1 MRSIPGTISS
11 PMSLVRGQ
19 ARTVALWTVQLVL
32 ALQFAGGG
40 LFKLSGAP
48 VMVDM
53 FATIGAGQWFR
64 IVVGALEVAGAFGLL
79 IPRLSGLAAL
89 GLSSLLVG
97 AIATNLLILGA
108 EPWFPLALL
117 VLTSLVAW
125 GRRAQTAVL
134 ARAMKV

>member
-1 MRSIPGTISS
+1 MRSIVVMTSS
-11 PMSLVRGQ
+11 PISVVREQ
-19 ARTVALWTVQLVL
+19 ARMVALWTVQLLL

-89 GLSSLLVG
+89 GLCSLLVG
-97 AIATNLLILGA
+97 AIAANLLILGA
-108 EPWFPLALL
+108 EPWFPLGLL
-117 VLTSLVAW
+117 VLSSLVAW
-125 GRRAQTAVL
+125 GRRAQTAAL
-134 ARAMKV
+134 ARAMKA